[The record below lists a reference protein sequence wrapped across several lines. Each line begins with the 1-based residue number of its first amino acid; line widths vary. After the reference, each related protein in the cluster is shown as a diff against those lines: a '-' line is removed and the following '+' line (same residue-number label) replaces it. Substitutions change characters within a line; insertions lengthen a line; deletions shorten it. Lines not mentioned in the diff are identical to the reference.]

1 MVILK
6 TYKSEKSI
14 ALKLYK
20 SAKNIIIKTLY
31 KTLLIWKKN
40 S

>member
-6 TYKSEKSI
+6 IYKPEKSI

-31 KTLLIWKKN
+31 KTLFI
-40 S
+40 